1 MKITG
6 LFPALAIR
14 NYRNFWIMQWIALI
28 GFWIQLTAQQWL
40 VYELTDSA
48 VHLGLLSAMQ
58 FTPSLL
64 FSLFIGFWLD
74 RHSKR
79 KILTATQFC
88 YILQALALASLL
100 WTGHVNYGWLLFFA
114 FLLGSIDAVDMPARM
129 AFMPL
134 LVGRAQLHSAV
145 ALNSANFNITRMFG
159 PLLAAFLLA
168 HIDYGSVFFLNA
180 VSLIPIFLT
189 YHFMKVDEPAPQ
201 EKKKGALPEI
211 REGLLYAKQNP
222 VIWSNLLAMAVV
234 SALILNFGTYGPLFA
249 DRILHRGIDG
259 FGALLFAI
267 GTGSLA
273 GGLLSAAGAKR
284 TDSRSLF
291 AFSAGGG
298 LCLAAASR
306 MDAYIPALLI
316 FALIGFAVILF
327 MINCNTAI
335 QLASPPDYLGR
346 IMSLYTFVFL
356 GSAPFGSLFV
366 SSVIEILGTAD
377 GLLLIAFLELFL
389 ILLIGFRYWYKK

>member
-64 FSLFIGFWLD
+64 FPSLSGSGSTGTARENPHGHAVLLYSPGARAGRTALD
-74 RHSKR
+74 GPCPLR
-79 KILTATQFC
+79 
-88 YILQALALASLL
+88 LAPL
-100 WTGHVNYGWLLFFA
+100 FA

-168 HIDYGSVFFLNA
+168 HIDYGSVF
-180 VSLIPIFLT
+180 S
-189 YHFMKVDEPAPQ
+189 
-201 EKKKGALPEI
+201 
-211 REGLLYAKQNP
+211 
-222 VIWSNLLAMAVV
+222 
-234 SALILNFGTYGPLFA
+234 
-249 DRILHRGIDG
+249 
-259 FGALLFAI
+259 
-267 GTGSLA
+267 
-273 GGLLSAAGAKR
+273 
-284 TDSRSLF
+284 
-291 AFSAGGG
+291 
-298 LCLAAASR
+298 
-306 MDAYIPALLI
+306 
-316 FALIGFAVILF
+316 
-327 MINCNTAI
+327 
-335 QLASPPDYLGR
+335 
-346 IMSLYTFVFL
+346 
-356 GSAPFGSLFV
+356 
-366 SSVIEILGTAD
+366 
-377 GLLLIAFLELFL
+377 
-389 ILLIGFRYWYKK
+389 